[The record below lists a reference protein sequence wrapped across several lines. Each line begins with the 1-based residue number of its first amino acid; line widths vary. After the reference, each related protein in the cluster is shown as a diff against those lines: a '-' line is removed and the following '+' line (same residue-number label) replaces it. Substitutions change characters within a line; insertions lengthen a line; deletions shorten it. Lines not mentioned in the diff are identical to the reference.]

1 MCATTRATCWA
12 KPRMMRK
19 GGARSAM
26 LALVEIVQQVRL
38 LSLLERGD
46 PLAVTIRDQCLAAL
60 DGDRSE
66 ALALLVRLRDEELS
80 RPDATIAAIG
90 QIQQALRC
98 LESITELEDGL
109 LSLREGSEPTRDV
122 RLPHR
127 KEFFFALQNAIRV
140 GIAVSA
146 GACFL
151 VLAGWPA
158 SALALTIT
166 ANVCALSTTM
176 PDPSKAV
183 VAAILSFALAA
194 VSADIVH
201 FYFLTD
207 SQDFIRLAIA
217 IAPTIIFGCLLS
229 VNPKIAGIGVMSNT
243 IFFFLLVPSN
253 PQSFN
258 ALSFFSQCMFVAF
271 ALAVVFLASRLV
283 WPVSEIDKQR
293 AVVRATKETLAA
305 SVTGKKY
312 SPPVLSITL
321 ASRIADY
328 VAAAT
333 DRPHP
338 EVLKGVLV
346 TNDLSL
352 ASVAAYVYLEQ
363 SSDDPAIRPSFG
375 PLQRA
380 LQSGNSRRLYAGAR
394 SILRRMQE
402 GKAGLQ
408 EALLGAV
415 TDLWSAGLVLERER
429 RRIRHFDSRGSI
441 RGGEGR

>member
-1 MCATTRATCWA
+1 
-12 KPRMMRK
+12 
-19 GGARSAM
+19 M

-60 DGDRSE
+60 DGNRSE
-66 ALALLVRLRDEELS
+66 ALAFLARLRDAELS
-80 RPDATIAAIG
+80 RPDVTVAAIG

-98 LESITELEDGL
+98 VESMTQLEGGL
-109 LSLREGSEPTRDV
+109 LSLREGSAPARDV

-127 KEFFFALQNAIRV
+127 KEFFFALQNAIRI
-140 GIAVSA
+140 GIALSA
-146 GACFL
+146 GAFFL

-158 SALALTIT
+158 SALALMIT

-183 VAAILSFALAA
+183 VAAMASFVLAA
-194 VSADIVH
+194 VSADVVH

-207 SQDFIRLAIA
+207 SQDFIRLAIG
-217 IAPTIIFGCLLS
+217 IAPMMIFGSLLS
-229 VNPKIAGIGVMSNT
+229 VNPKIAGIGVMMNVM
-243 IFFFLLVPSN
+243 FLFLLAPSN

-271 ALAVVFLASRLV
+271 ALCVVLLASRLV
-283 WPVSEIDKQR
+283 WPVSERDKQW

-305 SVTGKKY
+305 SVTGEKY
-312 SPPVLSITL
+312 SVPVLSIAL
-321 ASRIADY
+321 ASRISDY

-333 DRPHP
+333 DKRGSHS
-338 EVLKGVLV
+338 EVLRGLLA

-352 ASVAAYVYLEQ
+352 ASAAAYAHLEQ
-363 SSDDPAIRPSFG
+363 SSNDPAIRSRLG

-394 SILRRMQE
+394 SILRRVQE
-402 GKAGLQ
+402 GKAGLR

-415 TDLWSAGLVLERER
+415 TDLWSAALVLERER
-429 RRIRHFDSRGSI
+429 RRIRHFDGRGFI